1 MWDREWKTSQK
12 ICIWSFNSCKNGQS
26 NTQKL
31 CSEKDT
37 VIQYSV
43 FYTDKGCPRIDFDL
57 HLLRLVL
64 TIDSSVPVQMEH
76 MENREYTIWKIE
88 YKEQYRNFHN
98 TWEFFSFLKREIF
111 YNYIKKPWS
120 IILY

>member
-1 MWDREWKTSQK
+1 MVNPTHRSSVVKKT
-12 ICIWSFNSCKNGQS
+12 
-26 NTQKL
+26 
-31 CSEKDT
+31 E

-64 TIDSSVPVQMEH
+64 TSHSHSSVPVQMEH

-88 YKEQYRNFHN
+88 YKEQ
-98 TWEFFSFLKREIF
+98 
-111 YNYIKKPWS
+111 
-120 IILY
+120 